1 VCLGGVLQYD
11 MGILH
16 PGGYQSRSHLDK
28 PGTLLIQA
36 AQSQELKHGFAEG
49 NMHDYMRQAIRDL
62 ERIGRTEFQCPGPKY
77 DLLFQPEYYHHGTYT
92 EEFCQDCCDKAQLV
106 KRTRPDTPP
115 RVYYGLIGSADTVM
129 QDGHL
134 RDRMRQ
140 SDKVLCFEME
150 AAGLMDSFPCL
161 VIRGISD
168 YADTHKN
175 KVWQP
180 YAALAAAAYAKDLLS
195 VIQAQKVEDAEL
207 AWLLCMSSSEGRAQ
221 HQLTS
226 MGDGADQVLLRA
238 SEGRRTYGP
247 NRC

>member
-1 VCLGGVLQYD
+1 
-11 MGILH
+11 
-16 PGGYQSRSHLDK
+16 
-28 PGTLLIQA
+28 
-36 AQSQELKHGFAEG
+36 
-49 NMHDYMRQAIRDL
+49 MHNYMCQAINDL
-62 ERIGRTEFQCPGPKY
+62 ERIGRKGFQCPGPEY
-77 DLLFQPEYYHHGTYT
+77 DLLFQTEYYHNGTET
-92 EEFCQDCCDKAQLV
+92 KEFCQDCDKAQLV

-115 RVYYGLIGSADTVM
+115 RVYHGLIGSADTVM

-221 HQLTS
+221 HQLPS
-226 MGDGADQVLLRA
+226 MEDGADHVFLRA
-238 SEGRRTYGP
+238 SGGRTYGQ